1 MHARGVPPKL
11 WDCVPFPNEAS
22 VSRALKIGWNDR
34 PVRAFSGAFARFSEL
49 AFFDLSQKFAL
60 PANGKTFKIGQVGYS
75 EKQIWLVRL
84 SMELRHLRYFL
95 AVARER
101 NFSEAAKTLHIAQ
114 PPLSRQIKQLEEEL
128 GVQLLDRSARPLVL
142 TEAGEFFRVHAQQ
155 LLARLDDISSET
167 HRIGRGSRRRIG
179 IGFVPSM
186 LYGFLPEA
194 MRRFRLENPDVEVV
208 LSELTTIQQMEALK
222 AGHIDIGIGR
232 LQIDD
237 GEITSDLILEEPLV
251 VALPASHPLLR
262 RDALRLVHLASE
274 TLILYPAKPRP
285 SFADH
290 VLKLF
295 RECHIEPETT
305 VESNEM
311 QTALGMVA
319 AGVGITLVPASVQ
332 KLQREDVAYRRIAD
346 RCVTSPVTLSRR
358 IGPSSDL
365 QENFVRLVHSITS
378 AASLP
383 RAA

>member
-1 MHARGVPPKL
+1 
-11 WDCVPFPNEAS
+11 
-22 VSRALKIGWNDR
+22 
-34 PVRAFSGAFARFSEL
+34 
-49 AFFDLSQKFAL
+49 
-60 PANGKTFKIGQVGYS
+60 
-75 EKQIWLVRL
+75 
-84 SMELRHLRYFL
+84 MELRHLRYFL

-101 NFSEAAKTLHIAQ
+101 NFCEAAKTLHIAQ

-128 GVQLLDRSARPLVL
+128 GVRLLDRSARPLAL

-155 LLARLDDISSET
+155 LVARLDDISAAT
-167 HRIGRGSRRRIG
+167 HRIGSGSRRRIG

-194 MRRFRLENPDVEVV
+194 IRRFRSENSDVEVA
-208 LSELTTIQQMEALK
+208 LSELTTVQQIDALK

-237 GEITSDLILEEPLV
+237 GEVTNELIHEEPLV
-251 VALPASHPLLR
+251 AALPASHPLLR
-262 RDALRLVHLASE
+262 RESLRLAQLTSG
-274 TLILYPAKPRP
+274 TLILYPARPRP

-290 VLKLF
+290 VLGLF
-295 RECHIEPETT
+295 RECHVEPETT

-346 RCVTSPVTLSRR
+346 RGVTSPVTLYSRL
-358 IGPSSDL
+358 GPSSDL
-365 QENFVRLVHSITS
+365 QESFVRLVHSITS
-378 AASLP
+378 PASLP